1 MEAKRTD
8 KKQNEEM
15 SKEEKSREQKIKEQK
30 RTPKKREE
38 QRKEQKRTKKK
49 TKEVKRT
56 EQKVVPFITLPICP
70 CKEHKQYTTGCNQSL
85 PPQVKVNL
93 YMNRKIT
100 QTPAAAH
107 QH

>member
-8 KKQNEEM
+8 KKQKEEM

-30 RTPKKREE
+30 RTKKREE

-49 TKEVKRT
+49 TKEEKRR